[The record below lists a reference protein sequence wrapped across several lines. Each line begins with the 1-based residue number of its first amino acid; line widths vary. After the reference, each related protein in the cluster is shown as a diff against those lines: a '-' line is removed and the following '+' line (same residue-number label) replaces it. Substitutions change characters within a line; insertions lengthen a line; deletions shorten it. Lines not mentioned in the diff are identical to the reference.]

1 MSDPFKK
8 CKEEIERTMQKQA
21 EEILESYKG
30 CSVLEYDVIETI
42 EHAEMLIDDGLSMDL
57 PDEYMHMAF
66 EGGVRMGLHF
76 ALDAINRARRKESE
90 LYTD

>member
-1 MSDPFKK
+1 MSDPFEK
-8 CKEEIERTMQKQA
+8 CKEEIEKTMQAQA
-21 EEILESYKG
+21 EDILFSYEG
-30 CSVLEYDVIETI
+30 CSVLGHDTIDTI
-42 EHAEMLIDDGLSMDL
+42 EHAEMLIDDATSMDL
-57 PDEYMHMAF
+57 HDEYMNMAF